1 VTDQV
6 HKLGEVLRAAREAR
20 SFDLPRVERDT
31 KIRERYLS
39 ALERGEYREL
49 PGAVYTKGFLR
60 NYGSYLGLDP
70 EYLIDLYRLETSGTP
85 ADRSVAPTPPR
96 PMSVRRRRTFVVTP
110 GAVAA
115 AILTIMVGALVAWI
129 AYEFVNFARTPEL
142 RITQPA
148 GDVAAQTEETI
159 TLRGITASGA
169 TVTVSGL
176 PENPSTTADAE
187 GNFEMTVELLPGSN
201 EIRIEA
207 VDPLTRRSSATFVRR
222 VNVVTDT
229 VVSPSPRAGAS
240 PPAAID
246 QPAAVDQP
254 AADATITGPVP
265 VSGSAAPGSELEVR
279 AVLVESPVPSFSVED
294 ASGGAVEVDPV
305 DPSAPEPT
313 TVVADAAGS
322 YSASLPLAP
331 GTWDVVITPA
341 EAPPITRRVTVRPE
355 EGLTGMLRLDG
366 GDSYLEVEE
375 DGTALEG
382 VSGGIS
388 DDGDRV
394 EMEANETI
402 RILAGN
408 AGAVGV
414 SVNGIDLGTMGGNG
428 AVIEWVVTR
437 SGD

>member
-1 VTDQV
+1 MTDQV

-20 SFDLPRVERDT
+20 NADLPRVERDT

-70 EYLIDLYRLETSGTP
+70 EYLIDLYRLETSASP
-85 ADRSVAPTPPR
+85 ADRTVAPTPLR

-159 TLRGITASGA
+159 TIRGITAAGA
-169 TVTVSGL
+169 TITVSGL

-187 GNFEMTVELLPGSN
+187 GNFELTVGLLPGSN

-207 VDPLTRRSSATFVRR
+207 VDPLTRRPSATFVRR

-229 VVSPSPRAGAS
+229 VVTPSPSAS
-240 PPAAID
+240 AAVPP
-246 QPAAVDQP
+246 AVDQP
-254 AADATITGPVP
+254 AADATITGPVA
-265 VSGSAAPGSELEVR
+265 VSGSAAPGTELEVR
-279 AVLVESPVPSFSVED
+279 AVFVEGLAPNFSVDD
-294 ASGGAVEVDPV
+294 ASGGTVELDPA
-305 DPSAPEPT
+305 DPSAPEPA
-313 TVVADAAGS
+313 TVVADASGV
-322 YSASLPLAP
+322 YSTSVTLAP
-331 GTWDVVITPA
+331 GIWDVVVTPA
-341 EAPPITRRVTVRPE
+341 AAPAITRRVTVRPSD
-355 EGLTGMLRLDG
+355 GLIGMLDLDG

-375 DGTALEG
+375 DGTPVDAI
-382 VSGGIS
+382 SGGIS
-388 DDGDRV
+388 DDGERV
-394 EMEANETI
+394 EIDANETV

-408 AGAVGV
+408 AGAVRV
-414 SVNGIDLGTMGGNG
+414 SINGINLGTMGGNG